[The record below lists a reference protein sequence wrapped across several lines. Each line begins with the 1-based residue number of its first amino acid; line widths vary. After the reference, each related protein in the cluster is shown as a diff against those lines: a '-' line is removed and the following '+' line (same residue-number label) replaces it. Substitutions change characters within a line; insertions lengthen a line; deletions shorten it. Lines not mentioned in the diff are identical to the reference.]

1 MMLWRSKALP
11 ARAISLAAF
20 RDERPKQRT
29 KKKKRGFPRLLSC
42 PLYAASTSVTEITV
56 EPEDLMSA
64 IQVRIHTPFAL
75 TGVIA

>member
-1 MMLWRSKALP
+1 MLP
-11 ARAISLAAF
+11 EQGARAEASPRSVHGAEAMS
-20 RDERPKQRT
+20 Q
-29 KKKKRGFPRLLSC
+29 KKKRGFPRLLSY

-56 EPEDLMSA
+56 EPENLMSS